1 MLTMCEAVQQLGTHF
16 ERRIE
21 AIGKCRELVG
31 DHPGERE
38 EVKDPKP
45 ALWLFYCY
53 ISGAVVVEQRSEG
66 GATRGFRL

>member
-1 MLTMCEAVQQLGTHF
+1 MCDAVQQLGTHF

-38 EVKDPKP
+38 EVKGPMFWP
-45 ALWLFYCY
+45 FYRY
-53 ISGAVVVEQRSEG
+53 ISGAVAVEQRSEG
-66 GATRGFRL
+66 GATGGFRL